1 MKYQFNERKY
11 DAYTLLNYTVSVANK
26 QVVTIIIFC
35 WLVFLVTS
43 SLEELGYIITLYI
56 GKYWLVQGTYSSILL
71 QSNKLTV
78 RVFSFTFMSNKF
90 PREITTTSV
99 TIWCVTNCSSLV
111 LLYIK
116 RNYCI
121 HVHVYIYLSKYT
133 CTFPLVYFLFIFNTG
148 RFGVMSIE
156 RWRNSRYLR
165 ATYTCILI
173 NMDNGT

>member
-56 GKYWLVQGTYSSILL
+56 GKYWLVQGTYSSIIL
-71 QSNKLTV
+71 QSNKLKV

-99 TIWCVTNCSSLV
+99 TIWCVTNCSSLALFV
-111 LLYIK
+111 YQKKLLYP
-116 RNYCI
+116 RPRL
-121 HVHVYIYLSKYT
+121 YIYPNTRVPFHWFNFYSYLTLGVSASCQLSAEET
-133 CTFPLVYFLFIFNTG
+133 QCTF
-148 RFGVMSIE
+148 E
-156 RWRNSRYLR
+156 RLTL
-165 ATYTCILI
+165 AC
-173 NMDNGT
+173 